1 MMKTTRSPHHHNV
14 LGRPHARRVI
24 LATSC
29 ATFVGF
35 AGVSAVGATLGSRDG
50 VTSLG
55 SASSGSGGDGWT
67 LKYSEDFDTPLGETG
82 SWVVDP
88 QGEDSPWHVDE
99 FDDDGE
105 YFQVKGGEEFTE
117 ALGSVDILR
126 KRTEVGE
133 DGWLTIEHAAQDRVR
148 DGVPDN
154 EPSLDVADGEAT
166 INIPGQDAGLV
177 LTATDTLPDEYR
189 IEYDLTA
196 FDFGGKRDGDWEYD
210 GKFNGYEPGECK
222 TNFPWVRE
230 GTPSTDPC
238 EEPWGDVTS
247 ENGFY
252 MLSIMDY
259 AKPAPHNNI
268 FIHSHRKV
276 GMDTYSVSADWSEGL
291 YQVCDPSSGELY
303 PYEESDAVNVN
314 QSFFDGTSFRNPDFA
329 YSEYVMPTDCGLFV
343 GNDDTEIVAAAE
355 MQPEVLPEEKYTFA
369 IERTKDSYVT
379 EMSGN
384 FANVGNTTLRYEQP
398 FISEDGTSVLHY
410 NQTAEEYNGSLN
422 QELTFSGPHGEFTKE
437 IWPEGSAYPDN
448 FLIGFP
454 HLNYYEG
461 SAGIDNLKLYTR

>member
-1 MMKTTRSPHHHNV
+1 MKTTRSPHHHNV

-24 LATSC
+24 LASSC
-29 ATFVGF
+29 ATFVGI
-35 AGVSAVGATLGSRDG
+35 AGVSAVGAAPGSRDA

-55 SASSGSGGDGWT
+55 SASSSNGGHGWK
-67 LKYSEDFDTPLGETG
+67 LKYSEDFDAPLGESGT
-82 SWVVDP
+82 WVVDP
-88 QGEDSPWHVDE
+88 QGDDSPWHVDE

-105 YFQVKGGEEFTE
+105 YFRVKGGDDFTE
-117 ALGSVDILR
+117 ALDSVDILR

-133 DGWLTIEHAAQDRVR
+133 DGWLTIEHAAQDRDR

-166 INIPGQDAGLV
+166 IDIPGQDAGLV

-210 GKFNGYEPGECK
+210 GKYNGYEQAECK

-238 EEPWGDVTS
+238 DEPWGDVTS

-291 YQVCDPSSGELY
+291 YQVCDPSTGELY
-303 PYEESDAVNVN
+303 SYEESDAVNVN

-329 YSEYVMPTDCGLFV
+329 YSEFVMPTDCGLFV

-410 NQTAEEYNGSLN
+410 NQTAEEYDGSLN

-448 FLIGFP
+448 FLIGVP